1 MRSSSLLMSIITLKG
16 LSKKYGKKTVVNNLS
31 LEIKKSCFAFLG
43 PNGAGK
49 TTTLLMILGLI
60 KPLKGEITILGKNI
74 KNQSKLVRQKVGFL
88 PENVGF
94 YPSKTGRELVA
105 LILELRTK
113 QKQTTEQID
122 SNLKWCGLKEEYW
135 DKKTKSYSQGMRQRL
150 GIALA
155 FAGNPEIVVL
165 DEPFSNIDPLG
176 REDFINKINVK
187 QKQGITILISSHIT
201 SDVEKLADTV
211 TIIDDGVVKISDSI
225 FTLMKNLEYDE
236 YEIFSNKFQANDVIT
251 KINEIYLDKKEWF
264 LEPPTVL
271 RDSLIVKTKFPYE
284 LKTYLENFNNFE
296 IKPLTGVLQKIYKL
310 TMEG

>member
-1 MRSSSLLMSIITLKG
+1 MSIITLKG
-16 LSKKYGKKTVVNNLS
+16 LSKKYGKKTVVNNIS

-94 YPSKTGRELVA
+94 YPSKTGRELVTF
-105 LILELRTK
+105 ILELRTK

-122 SNLKWCGLKEEYW
+122 SNLKWCGLKKEYW

-155 FAGNPEIVVL
+155 FAGNPEVVVL

-187 QKQGITILISSHIT
+187 QKQGLTILISSHIT
-201 SDVEKLADTV
+201 SDIEKLADTV
-211 TIIDDGVVKISDSI
+211 TIIDNGVVKISDSI
-225 FTLMKNLEYDE
+225 YSLMKNLKYNE
-236 YEIFSNKFQANDVIT
+236 YEIFSNKFQSNYVIT
-251 KINEIYLDKKEWF
+251 KINEIYSDKKEWF
-264 LEPPTVL
+264 LERPTVL
-271 RDSLIVKTKFPYE
+271 RDSLIVKTKFPKE
-284 LKTYLENFNNFE
+284 LKSYLENFNNFE
-296 IKPLTGVLQKIYKL
+296 MRPLTGALQKIYRF